1 MRHCQ
6 LTVSTGRGMVSP
18 STSFQPGRVGVVS
31 GPSYQSPGVNYR
43 ARVYGVSPR
52 HQNSHLP
59 NHLARRLA
67 QGASTFT

>member
-1 MRHCQ
+1 MQ
-6 LTVSTGRGMVSP
+6 GY
-18 STSFQPGRVGVVS
+18 QPRSMIPNYVN
-31 GPSYQSPGVNYR
+31 PQSPAVNYR

-52 HQNSHLP
+52 QNLP